1 MQVLY
6 LSRELKGFR
15 LPNNVLIG
23 KKIRS
28 NQSNIFVWSNGN
40 TELTPQKGSAFY
52 VNSTSGF
59 GLNTNNPQAALDI
72 ANGGLAFNKVY
83 QLSDLA
89 DVKEP

>member
-1 MQVLY
+1 M
-6 LSRELKGFR
+6 
-15 LPNNVLIG
+15 LIG
-23 KKIRS
+23 KNIRS
-28 NQSNIFVWSNGN
+28 NQSNIFVWSDGN

-83 QLSDLA
+83 QLSEIS
-89 DVKEP
+89 DVNVAGVHTVVQ